1 MGIPIPKVGSIS
13 YLGKRGYLAAFFKCE
28 LLLSVEFQDS
38 VDVIEEKAFWNCSSL
53 CKILIPPSVSL
64 IEEQAFTFCSKL
76 RTAILNDGLEEISMY
91 AF

>member
-38 VDVIEEKAFWNCSSL
+38 VDVIEEKAF
-53 CKILIPPSVSL
+53 
-64 IEEQAFTFCSKL
+64 
-76 RTAILNDGLEEISMY
+76 LELLLTL
-91 AF
+91 